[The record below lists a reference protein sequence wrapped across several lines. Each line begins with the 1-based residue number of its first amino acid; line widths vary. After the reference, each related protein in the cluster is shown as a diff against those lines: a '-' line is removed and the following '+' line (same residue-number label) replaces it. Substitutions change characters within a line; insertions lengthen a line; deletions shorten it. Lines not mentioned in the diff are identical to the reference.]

1 MCRCPSW
8 PCGMEVC
15 GPNAHCD
22 AQSGRCVCDA
32 GSEGDPQERCFPRIA
47 RLVKFL
53 LFCLRL
59 LSPFSL
65 CNCREIELDTG
76 NPEAVANQEGSFG
89 TYFLFGGSAG
99 YPVYQHRAGLLFL
112 YQQDGTWLISNEVG
126 SRAGGIQNQG
136 DPSMC
141 PYRFKTAWEY
151 ADLSL
156 PGWQWSYDYTASM
169 VCSRD
174 PCSVTKCGQRATCTP
189 QGPEASCS
197 CDIGYDGNPYTRC
210 FPVEG
215 PNSCPCTVVSVSST
229 GRAAVTQSDKMGR

>member
-1 MCRCPSW
+1 M
-8 PCGMEVC
+8 
-15 GPNAHCD
+15 
-22 AQSGRCVCDA
+22 
-32 GSEGDPQERCFPRIA
+32 
-47 RLVKFL
+47 
-53 LFCLRL
+53 
-59 LSPFSL
+59 
-65 CNCREIELDTG
+65 
-76 NPEAVANQEGSFG
+76 
-89 TYFLFGGSAG
+89 G
-99 YPVYQHRAGLLFL
+99 YPVYQHRGGLLFL

-169 VCSRD
+169 VCSLD

-197 CDIGYDGNPYTRC
+197 CDIGYDGNPYERC
-210 FPVEG
+210 FPIEV
-215 PNSCPCTVVSVSST
+215 PDSCPCTVVTVSSS
-229 GRAAVTQSDKMGR
+229 GRAAVTQSDKMGRWIPLQSLWLSDNKFLYQVLSFWLLCRRAGVPTPVWSGVPLPRSRASLGNRSISGRSPCWNHCLQQQHLSVQSWREVAALNARPA

>member
-1 MCRCPSW
+1 
-8 PCGMEVC
+8 MEVC

-47 RLVKFL
+47 
-53 LFCLRL
+53 
-59 LSPFSL
+59 SL

-126 SRAGGIQNQG
+126 SLDGLLKGPVQ
-136 DPSMC
+136 
-141 PYRFKTAWEY
+141 
-151 ADLSL
+151 
-156 PGWQWSYDYTASM
+156 
-169 VCSRD
+169 RD
-174 PCSVTKCGQRATCTP
+174 QVWATCYLHTSGSRS
-189 QGPEASCS
+189 QL
-197 CDIGYDGNPYTRC
+197 
-210 FPVEG
+210 
-215 PNSCPCTVVSVSST
+215 
-229 GRAAVTQSDKMGR
+229 QL